1 MVAVIRKDKITGD
14 ALGTGRRKSS
24 VARVRLRPGSGK
36 VVINKKQL
44 DEFFKNEQD
53 QKAVLAPLK
62 ATEQAD
68 KVDLIVRVHG
78 GGTTG
83 QSGAIKMG
91 IARALM
97 SLDTEL
103 FPTLRDG
110 GFLTRDSRMKERKKC
125 GLHGARRGT
134 QFSKR

>member
-1 MVAVIRKDKITGD
+1 MVATKTDKITGV
-14 ALGTGRRKSS
+14 AMGTGRRKSS
-24 VARVRLRPGSGK
+24 VARVRVKAGSGNIT
-36 VVINKKQL
+36 INGKDLQTY
-44 DEFFKNEQD
+44 FPNEQD
-53 QKAVLAPLK
+53 QIAILQVLDAVESRDKIDVVIKAS
-62 ATEQAD
+62 
-68 KVDLIVRVHG
+68 G

-83 QSGAIKMG
+83 QAGACRMG
-91 IARALM
+91 LARALVGM
-97 SLDTEL
+97 DSEM

>member
-62 ATEQAD
+62 ATEQVD